1 MIYVIC
7 ALCLWLGVSA
17 VFALALCR
25 ASKKNPFEVQ
35 S

>member
-1 MIYVIC
+1 MIAIII
-7 ALCLWLGVSA
+7 AICLWLLFA
-17 VFALALCR
+17 TTFALALCR